1 MMEVRVGS
9 GEPGHGGCGDTAV
22 SCPCHLP
29 WRPVLDWQTG
39 SEHWEKLCTYLN
51 LNHTAI
57 LLDWK
62 CLQLKCG

>member
-1 MMEVRVGS
+1 MGSLVMVGVGTLQS
-9 GEPGHGGCGDTAV
+9 LACAIFPGSLSWAGKLY
-22 SCPCHLP
+22 S
-29 WRPVLDWQTG
+29 

-62 CLQLKCG
+62 RLQLKCCG